1 VKDAKLESKGK
12 RVRVADLGV
21 TLMPG
26 QAVWV
31 SAQAAKNSA
40 CLAQLVRIGK
50 VSVSY
55 GERCKVSKVPYRAGR
70 LSRPRKGGL
79 QKALTN
85 QQPPKAG
92 PTAPEVDKIAASAAE
107 IAATKAAESA
117 IAALLPAIQSLQAGT
132 SPSMEDIERSIQ
144 RAVRAAVGTVPKESR
159 PHIQGPDEPVY
170 IPTGIVRDDAD
181 ELDVS
186 SSESESEG
194 LDEAAAALR
203 ALRKRK

>member
-1 VKDAKLESKGK
+1 VKDARLESKGR

-26 QAVWV
+26 QPVWV
-31 SAQAAKNSA
+31 SAEAARGSA
-40 CLAQLVRIGK
+40 CLAQLVRIGQA
-50 VSVSY
+50 SVSY

-70 LSRPRKGGL
+70 MSRPRKGGL
-79 QKALTN
+79 QPALTN
-85 QQPPKAG
+85 QKGNTTPDPR
-92 PTAPEVDKIAASAAE
+92 VDKIAENAAE
-107 IAATKAAESA
+107 LAAAKAAESA
-117 IAALLPAIQSLQAGT
+117 IAALLPAIQALQTGT
-132 SPSMEDIERSIQ
+132 APSMEDIELRIQ
-144 RAVRAAVGTVPKESR
+144 RAVSAAVGNVGGSTPRVPT
-159 PHIQGPDEPVY
+159 IGPDEPVY

-181 ELDVS
+181 ALDVS